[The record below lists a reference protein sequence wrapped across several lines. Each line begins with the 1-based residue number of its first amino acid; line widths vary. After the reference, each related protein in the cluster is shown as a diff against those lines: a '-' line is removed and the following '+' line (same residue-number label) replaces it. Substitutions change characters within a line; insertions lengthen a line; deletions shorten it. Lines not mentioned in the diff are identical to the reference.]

1 MVALSG
7 ITSLATQHV
16 LGDLAG
22 EYARRSGIDVKVV
35 MMGGVVAAA
44 CVRGGDPCDFACLAR
59 DVIASLEDEGHVLP
73 GSAVDVATSGVAVAV
88 PMGATPPDISTEAA
102 VREAVAMAPSVG
114 YSTGPSGVYLA
125 RLFERWGIQPRLVQA
140 PPGVAVGTLLAKGEV
155 ALGFQQMSELVHVD
169 GIAIVGPLPP
179 AIQLI
184 TTFTAA
190 VCAVSREPDATR
202 EWLAFLA
209 SPANAETKRR
219 HGMAQASV
227 KG

>member
-1 MVALSG
+1 VALSG
-7 ITSLATQHV
+7 ITSLATQYV

-22 EYARRSGIDVKVV
+22 EYARRSGTDVKVV

-44 CVRGGDPCDFACLAR
+44 CVRGGDPCDFVCLAR
-59 DVIASLEDEGHVLP
+59 DVIAQLEGEGHVLR
-73 GSAVDVATSGVAVAV
+73 GSATDVATCGVAVAV
-88 PMGATPPDISTEAA
+88 RAGSALPDISTEAA
-102 VREAVAMAPSVG
+102 VRDAVSSARSVG

-125 RLFERWGIQPRLVQA
+125 KVFDRWGIRPNLVQV
-140 PPGVAVGTLLAKGEV
+140 PPGVPVGTLLARGEV

-169 GIAIVGPLPP
+169 GITIVGALPA
-179 AIQLI
+179 AIQLQ

-190 VCAVSREPDATR
+190 ACASSRQPGAAR

-209 SPANAETKRR
+209 SPATADTKRR